1 MVSWK
6 TNNIF
11 CQLHH
16 LYKGLFHPQNLH
28 VFLGDVSGGT
38 YETNGD
44 TKMTYLMMDPMGC
57 TDWLALFGPIFYGF
71 FCVYRIE
78 AQLKVEQ
85 DALLVGG
92 ICLF

>member
-1 MVSWK
+1 
-6 TNNIF
+6 
-11 CQLHH
+11 
-16 LYKGLFHPQNLH
+16 
-28 VFLGDVSGGT
+28 
-38 YETNGD
+38 
-44 TKMTYLMMDPMGC
+44 MMDPMGC